1 MLFNSSV
8 QALEFYS
15 KFKMSFGE
23 LGDIE
28 KKTDSALPP
37 PMPLKDYCGSL
48 IDINELHKA
57 VYVTSSHPDF
67 KVCRTRLFETSEL
80 CEIFFYK
87 WVKYL
92 YLIIVVT
99 YCIFIALAFAT
110 VASTAWASNI
120 PLNFGPFQQCEH
132 DAFHYRTLP
141 EKPCLHTYYFCLM
154 VFGLIVVPLSLM
166 GLREQAILQT
176 IFGILRV
183 LMISMVVIYS
193 IVKIIEG
200 ENIYE
205 ALTISNVSNHSNSSG
220 SCSIEERMQ
229 NVTYGTI
236 QDLRGIVLPKQ
247 FEWRVWLVAIPV
259 VSYPFQFQHG
269 VPSFT
274 HPLKQKQRLWLFIL
288 CTHSFLGFLFLCL
301 GVVPPLWLRSTTQE
315 TITLNWVSS

>member
-37 PMPLKDYCGSL
+37 PMPLKDYCGSH
-48 IDINELHKA
+48 ELHKA
-57 VYVTSSHPDF
+57 VYVTSNHPDF

-183 LMISMVVIYS
+183 LMISMIVIYS

-220 SCSIEERMQ
+220 SCSFEERMQ
-229 NVTYGTI
+229 NVTCGTI
-236 QDLRGIVLPKQ
+236 QDLHDIVLPNS
-247 FEWRVWLVAIPV
+247 FEWREWLVAIPV
-259 VSYPFQFQHG
+259 ISYPFIFQHS

-274 HPLKQKQRLWLFIL
+274 TCFPRYKVQAKL
-288 CTHSFLGFLFLCL
+288 C
-301 GVVPPLWLRSTTQE
+301 
-315 TITLNWVSS
+315 

>member
-1 MLFNSSV
+1 MFYSSV

-37 PMPLKDYCGSL
+37 RLPLKDYCGSL
-48 IDINELHKA
+48 IDIHELHKA
-57 VYVTSSHPDF
+57 FYGTSSHPDF

-80 CEIFFYK
+80 CEIFFNK

-92 YLIIVVT
+92 YLFVVVT
-99 YCIFIALAFAT
+99 FCIFVALAFAT
-110 VASTAWASNI
+110 VASTAWATNNII
-120 PLNFGPFQQCEH
+120 PLNFGPFQRCEH
-132 DAFHYRTLP
+132 DAFHYHRLP
-141 EKPCLHTYYFCLM
+141 EEPCLYTYYFCLM

-183 LMISMVVIYS
+183 LMISMIVTYS

-200 ENIYE
+200 ENICE
-205 ALTISNVSNHSNSSG
+205 ALTSSNISNHSNSSG
-220 SCSIEERMQ
+220 SCSIEQ
-229 NVTYGTI
+229 NVTNGTI
-236 QDLRGIVLPKQ
+236 QDLHDIVLPNSS
-247 FEWRVWLVAIPV
+247 EWRELLVAIPV
-259 VSYPFQFQHG
+259 VSYPFIFQHS

-274 HPLKQKQRLWLFIL
+274 HPLQQKQRLWLFIL
-288 CTHSFLGFLFLCL
+288 CTYGFLGFLFLCL
-301 GVVPPLWLRSTTQE
+301 GIVPPLWLRSTTQE
-315 TITLNWVSS
+315 TITLNWVST

>member
-37 PMPLKDYCGSL
+37 PLPLKDYCGSL
-48 IDINELHKA
+48 INIHELHKA

-67 KVCRTRLFETSEL
+67 KVCRTRLFETCEL
-80 CEIFFYK
+80 CEIFFNK

-92 YLIIVVT
+92 YLIMVVM
-99 YCIFIALAFAT
+99 YCILVALAFTT
-110 VASTAWASNI
+110 VASAAWASNI
-120 PLNFGPFQQCEH
+120 PLNFGPFKQCEH
-132 DAFHYRTLP
+132 DAFHYRRLP
-141 EKPCLHTYYFCLM
+141 EEPCLYTYYFCLM

-183 LMISMVVIYS
+183 LMISMIVTYS

-205 ALTISNVSNHSNSSG
+205 ALTCSNVSNHSNSSG
-220 SCSIEERMQ
+220 SCSFEER
-229 NVTYGTI
+229 I
-236 QDLRGIVLPKQ
+236 QDLHDTVLPNSFK
-247 FEWRVWLVAIPV
+247 WRELLEAIPV
-259 VSYPFQFQHG
+259 VSYPFIFQHG

-288 CTHSFLGFLFLCL
+288 CTHGFLGFLFLCL
-301 GVVPPLWLRSTTQE
+301 GIVPPLWLRSTTQE